1 MERCCA
7 VLLANN
13 EEEAA
18 RLLLNI
24 SPADLN
30 WAAVAARAP
39 IWLARRKAFI
49 VIEEEGGNNSR
60 VASCKQCECYR
71 RWKIGR

>member
-1 MERCCA
+1 MER
-7 VLLANN
+7 VLVLKVEE

-18 RLLLNI
+18 APRLFKAEVVLR

-30 WAAVAARAP
+30 WAVAARAP

-49 VIEEEGGNNSR
+49 FLLLSR
-60 VASCKQCECYR
+60 SKRGKNATN
-71 RWKIGR
+71 